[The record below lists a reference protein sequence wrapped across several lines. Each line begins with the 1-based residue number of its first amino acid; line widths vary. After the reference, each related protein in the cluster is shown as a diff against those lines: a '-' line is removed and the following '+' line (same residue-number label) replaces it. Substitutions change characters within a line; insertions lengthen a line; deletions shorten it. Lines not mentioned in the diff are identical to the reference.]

1 MQSSKRNQNPSRY
14 YNSITNFKF
23 QRKSQN
29 IIFQKSSYKNRPII
43 IIIIIIITLGSK
55 SLKLLYSIM
64 NPNTISFLAMIGK
77 ANKNPNQ
84 VFMLGKAP
92 LRLMRACRNTRIE
105 VL

>member
-1 MQSSKRNQNPSRY
+1 
-14 YNSITNFKF
+14 
-23 QRKSQN
+23 
-29 IIFQKSSYKNRPII
+29 
-43 IIIIIIITLGSK
+43 
-55 SLKLLYSIM
+55 
-64 NPNTISFLAMIGK
+64 MIGK